1 MHVAINIESNRL
13 QAATV
18 DLDGNVLV
26 YKIGEGLNSLKTE
39 IPCNIYIKGIN
50 AYVGDIIDIIKY
62 EDPNIKNV
70 EDFVLELSNSQFLY
84 EDHSNRKWTALY
96 LLSIVLSKLKKDI
109 EINTMQ
115 TIESCCIGISPL
127 YNEINIVDL
136 GTAFLYNR
144 LKLLNTFNHISCAS
158 IFLIHKYQLSQTASV
173 IYFYGDWNY
182 IQMGV
187 SKISN
192 REINHLSDPS
202 VKIESIQIVKS
213 FLIDFIKQC
222 YLVQVG
228 DPIILHASNIVVI
241 NKIINT
247 IIDKFYFR
255 NEDVYE
261 NTLIINNN
269 IVSIALNKSD
279 LAEINSKIRSRIIEN
294 FNALLQN
301 LDNPDETHDYFIF
314 TGRLGSIFF
323 FREIFEKLEKPLWKE
338 KVFSAKNDILVKGLA
353 LFDYEPYRNLK
364 INSAHERNSSVELKL
379 QITSLGLEK
388 SYDISRLAEHSHQS
402 ITITNLLEDGM
413 IKSLTDVDCE
423 LEIVESDGVESK
435 KIGDLKLELPMEYS
449 LSHFQLSCEVDT
461 NGKLQFIAYDV
472 FNDIQIKTHFIQE
485 SATKRVKLKSNEKK
499 ELIKLKTPA
508 GSSKRIRILSK
519 NGNDISQVGV
529 VKKTSSNRIKIGVA
543 EEELKPEK
551 LKITITKS
559 DLKERSNDHSNQDK
573 ISKNENTIVEDFHE
587 LIRIIVINNSP

>member
-70 EDFVLELSNSQFLY
+70 EDFVLELSNSQFIY
-84 EDHSNRKWTALY
+84 EDNSDRKWTALY
-96 LLSIVLSKLKKDI
+96 LLCIVLSKLKKDI

-115 TIESCCIGISPL
+115 TIKSCSIGVSPL
-127 YNEINIVDL
+127 YNELNIVDL

-144 LKLLNTFNHISCAS
+144 LKLVDNFNHQSCAS
-158 IFLIHKYQLSQTASV
+158 LFLIHKYQIIQPTSM

-182 IQMGV
+182 IQMGISQV
-187 SKISN
+187 SN
-192 REINHLSDPS
+192 NEINHLSNPS
-202 VKIESIQIVKS
+202 IKIESIQSVKG

-222 YLVQVG
+222 YQDQVG
-228 DPIILHASNIVVI
+228 DAIILHANNLVVI

-247 IIDKFYFR
+247 VIDKFYFR
-255 NEDVYE
+255 NEDAYE
-261 NTLIINNN
+261 NTIIINNN
-269 IVSIALNKSD
+269 IVSITINKSD
-279 LAEINSKIRSRIIEN
+279 LEEINIIIRNRIIES
-294 FNALLQN
+294 FNVLIQSHN
-301 LDNPDETHDYFIF
+301 KPEEIHDYFIF

-323 FREIFEKLEKPLWKE
+323 FREIFEKLENPVWKE

-353 LFDYEPYRNLK
+353 LFAYEPYKNIRISSIHDK
-364 INSAHERNSSVELKL
+364 DSSAILELKVS
-379 QITSLGLEK
+379 SLGLER
-388 SYDISRLAEHSHQS
+388 SYDISSLAENTDQS
-402 ITITNLLEDGM
+402 ITITNLVEDGM
-413 IKSLTDVDCE
+413 INSLSNEECE
-423 LEIVESDGVESK
+423 IEIMESVGIETK
-435 KIGDLKLELPMEYS
+435 KIGDLKLELPLEYS
-449 LSHFQLSCEVDT
+449 LNHFQLSCEMDEK
-461 NGKLQFIAYDV
+461 GKLKFNAFDV
-472 FNDIQIKTHFIQE
+472 FNDIEIKTHFAQE
-485 SATKRVKLKSNEKK
+485 AATKRINLNGNSKK
-499 ELIKLKTPA
+499 DAIKLKTNVSPN
-508 GSSKRIRILSK
+508 KRIKILSK
-519 NGNDISQVGV
+519 NGNNINQDGIS
-529 VKKTSSNRIKIGVA
+529 VKTLPKKIKIGA
-543 EEELKPEK
+543 SKDESQPEK

-559 DLKERSNDHSNQDK
+559 DLKERPQAHSNNEK